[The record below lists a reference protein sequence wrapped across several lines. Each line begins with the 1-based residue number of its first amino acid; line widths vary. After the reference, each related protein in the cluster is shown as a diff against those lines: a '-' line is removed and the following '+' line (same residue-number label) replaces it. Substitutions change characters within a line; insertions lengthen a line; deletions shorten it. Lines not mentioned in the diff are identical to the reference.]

1 MHMKTKWEI
10 EAILDYL
17 DRCREMGASL
27 NSSGLLEI
35 PVRDHLHKLI
45 KAGYNF
51 GKISLKGLV
60 VSGTDFSEAKGLTIE
75 NWLSAKEANFT
86 KLPSYFDFTRYDNLE
101 RVGQAGR
108 GKTNNIYETDFSL
121 VAGLNPDKPTAWDAN
136 QGMPKSL
143 NFPKDWFRGKKLFSW
158 NMQNT
163 EDVTANE
170 LFRAKGMVMIKL
182 PRGLDIAEAAN
193 CGVKMTACTLLDPHP
208 IEDKKALNKW
218 VFDKQNT
225 VDFSS
230 FENFLNAGSL
240 DTLEILKGAQTA
252 VKVDNDWVLVGAYIR
267 KFLPR
272 DLAERRYTGETE
284 TKAKALALGTI

>member
-1 MHMKTKWEI
+1 
-10 EAILDYL
+10 
-17 DRCREMGASL
+17 
-27 NSSGLLEI
+27 
-35 PVRDHLHKLI
+35 
-45 KAGYNF
+45 
-51 GKISLKGLV
+51 
-60 VSGTDFSEAKGLTIE
+60 
-75 NWLSAKEANFT
+75 
-86 KLPSYFDFTRYDNLE
+86 
-101 RVGQAGR
+101 
-108 GKTNNIYETDFSL
+108 
-121 VAGLNPDKPTAWDAN
+121 
-136 QGMPKSL
+136 
-143 NFPKDWFRGKKLFSW
+143 
-158 NMQNT
+158 MQNT